1 MTPGGILA
9 AMLRG
14 ARQRLVRRLLALR
27 VQARHPGL
35 LSDPTAI
42 WDYAWREVGDIEI
55 GSRVWVGPHAEIL
68 VYRRAAHSGV
78 AGKLVLHDGS
88 VISTGCNLRAAGGR
102 IELGRATALGQHTVA
117 VAANHA
123 TGTGRP
129 HLMTAWDEARTGVIL
144 GDNVWVGANCTLLPG
159 TRIGDSA
166 VIAAGSVVR
175 GAVPAGEIWG
185 GVPARRLREAD
196 AGPAAAA
203 AAAARAMAATGR
215 PRG

>member
-1 MTPGGILA
+1 MTVRALLA
-9 AMLRG
+9 ALWRGTRLR
-14 ARQRLVRRLLALR
+14 LTRRLLALR

-35 LSDPTAI
+35 LSDPAAI
-42 WDYAWREVGDIEI
+42 WDYAWRDVADIGI
-55 GSRVWVGPHAEIL
+55 GARVWVGPHAEIL
-68 VYRRAAHSGV
+68 VYRRAAHSAV
-78 AGKLVLHDGS
+78 AGKLVLHDGA

-102 IELGRATALGQHTVA
+102 IELGRASALGQHCVL

-123 TGTGRP
+123 TATGRP
-129 HLMTAWDEARTGVIL
+129 HLMSPWDETRTGVIL

-196 AGPAAAA
+196 AGLAAAA

-215 PRG
+215 TRG

>member
-1 MTPGGILA
+1 MTAKPFLA
-9 AMLRG
+9 ALWRGTRLR
-14 ARQRLVRRLLALR
+14 LTRRLLALR

-35 LSDPTAI
+35 MTDPTAI
-42 WDYAWREVGDIEI
+42 WDYAWRDVGDIGI
-55 GSRVWVGPHAEIL
+55 GRRVWVGPRCEIL
-68 VYRRAAHSGV
+68 VYRRAAHSSV
-78 AGKLVLHDGS
+78 PGKLVLHDGA
-88 VISTGCNLRAAGGR
+88 VVSTGCNLRAAGGR
-102 IELGRATALGQHTVA
+102 IELGRATAVGQNCVL

-129 HLMTAWDEARTGVIL
+129 HLMSPWNEERTGVIL

-185 GVPARRLREAD
+185 GVPARRLRAAD
-196 AGPAAAA
+196 AGLAAAA
-203 AAAARAMAATGR
+203 AAAARAMAATGK
-215 PRG
+215 PQG